1 MVHSSY
7 KTCMVCLIK
16 KRAQKTDARAQKTDA
31 HVRAEQTAA
40 AGSVTAG
47 AIATLVAER
56 DAMAVGGMTVAVSS
70 ITDATRRGLEAMREE
85 AMRDERA
92 KITEAQRRARSK
104 WWLGN
109 VFRLWRPTF
118 SAHDEAQIWLRAT
131 AFSTRRVR
139 SRALTFRR
147 CTPPRSCLPRTHL
160 KEVAPVGSA
169 ARLQR
174 RGYFLKMSRP

>member
-1 MVHSSY
+1 
-7 KTCMVCLIK
+7 MVCLIK
-16 KRAQKTDARAQKTDA
+16 KRAQKTDA

-70 ITDATRRGLEAMREE
+70 ITDAARRGLEAMREE

-118 SAHDEAQIWLRAT
+118 SAHDEAQIL
-131 AFSTRRVR
+131 
-139 SRALTFRR
+139 
-147 CTPPRSCLPRTHL
+147 
-160 KEVAPVGSA
+160 A
-169 ARLQR
+169 AGDLVFQS
-174 RGYFLKMSRP
+174 GGH